1 MMKTIT
7 RADVAEILYQEV
19 GLSRKDSGEILD
31 MVLEEIVNELAA
43 GSDVKLSSFGTF
55 ALRDKKPR
63 IGRNPKT
70 GVEAE
75 ISSRRVISFK
85 PSQTMRKA
93 VNKKSKAAFRTIA
106 EVAEELGVGTH
117 VLRFWETKFSQLK
130 PMKRNGGR
138 RYYRPDDVEL
148 LKCIKNLL
156 YVKRLTIEGAQK
168 EIRSTGVKALI
179 GETIQDD
186 FFAAETDERS
196 VLDKTV
202 AELHEIR
209 DELQEALGK

>member
-1 MMKTIT
+1 
-7 RADVAEILYQEV
+7 
-19 GLSRKDSGEILD
+19 
-31 MVLEEIVNELAA
+31 MVVN
-43 GSDVKLSSFGTF
+43 
-55 ALRDKKPR
+55 
-63 IGRNPKT
+63 
-70 GVEAE
+70 
-75 ISSRRVISFK
+75 
-85 PSQTMRKA
+85 
-93 VNKKSKAAFRTIA
+93 KSKAAFRTIA

-138 RYYRPDDVEL
+138 RYYQPDDVEL